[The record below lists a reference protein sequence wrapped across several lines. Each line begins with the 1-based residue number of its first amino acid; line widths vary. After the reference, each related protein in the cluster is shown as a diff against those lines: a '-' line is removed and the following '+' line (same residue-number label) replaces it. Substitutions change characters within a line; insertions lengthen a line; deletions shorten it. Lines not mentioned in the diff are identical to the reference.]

1 MTKRPA
7 FFINSTLYV
16 RGFLMFDGKSIIVT
30 GASGGIGVPLVRRL
44 LLNGAKVVA
53 VDSDPNGEV
62 KLKDAIRDTTGLI
75 YHHSK
80 IENEAACR
88 AILGKETKIY
98 GLAHLAGIFEPDN
111 MKPGDVENIY
121 DPVMKQTLGM
131 FTRFIL
137 LFVKL
142 CLERNRHESCLLVHW
157 PFREGHLDI
166 PHTAQQKEPW
176 LGWPAH
182 WPERRPLKSLLMLSH
197 LDL

>member
-98 GLAHLAGIFEPDN
+98 GLAHLAVFLNQTTCNRVMLKIF
-111 MKPGDVENIY
+111 MSRY
-121 DPVMKQTLGM
+121 WKQTLGM